1 VSFYSTVSVGSV
13 KMLAVHE
20 SSKFDIMLHTVPCT
34 DEHEHH
40 VDLNHICGV
49 LEPLEY
55 SGTKVLL
62 TVLGVA
68 VQVHKQ

>member
-1 VSFYSTVSVGSV
+1 VSFYCTVSFGSV
-13 KMLAVHE
+13 KMLAMDE
-20 SSKFDIMLHTVPCT
+20 PPKFDIVLHTTPCT

-55 SGTKVLL
+55 SGTEVLL
-62 TVLGVA
+62 TVLGIA
-68 VQVHKQ
+68 VQVHEQ

>member
-1 VSFYSTVSVGSV
+1 
-13 KMLAVHE
+13 MLTLHE
-20 SSKFDIMLHTVPCT
+20 PPKFDIMLRTTPCT

-40 VDLNHICGV
+40 VDLYHICGV

-55 SGTKVLL
+55 SGTEVLL

-68 VQVHKQ
+68 VHNQ

>member
-13 KMLAVHE
+13 KMLAMHE
-20 SSKFDIMLHTVPCT
+20 PLKYDIMLHTTPCT

-55 SGTKVLL
+55 SGMEVLL
-62 TVLGVA
+62 TV
-68 VQVHKQ
+68 